1 MFLLIFHCYKPK
13 IENNAWFRDPE
24 KWSEAVRCEER
35 FTKPSKISDDECV
48 SSSEETDLAE
58 LKDDTNI
65 IQKHED
71 IIKNIKEKY
80 YFA

>member
-1 MFLLIFHCYKPK
+1 M
-13 IENNAWFRDPE
+13 
-24 KWSEAVRCEER
+24 ER

-71 IIKNIKEKY
+71 ITKNIKEKY